1 MKPPP
6 NFLDGFGVIA
16 AGMKQIYSYIKTGIG
31 GTLSGCCQY
40 IYFMSLKR
48 ENNNIE
54 AFLWI

>member
-40 IYFMSLKR
+40 NEYSKM
-48 ENNNIE
+48 E
-54 AFLWI
+54 